1 MPMKKDVSLS
11 DLISKSN
18 IEHDYDP
25 NAMSVEKAKTWIANF
40 LSPLEQQET
49 IHIKNALHRIVA
61 ESVIANINVPNH
73 DNSAMDGYAINVD
86 SLKGSEPFTLQ
97 ITGKVFAGNQLEGN
111 TNEAVRIM
119 TGATI
124 PSGLNAVIPQEHAEA
139 HQDVITFKT
148 KPSINQNIRHLG
160 EDIKSGQIV
169 FQSGRKIESCD
180 LGLLASL
187 GIDSIKVYRKIKV
200 AFFSTG
206 DEIISLGNPLLP
218 GQVYDSNRYSLI
230 GLLKRLDVE
239 AIDLGVVPDNKKII
253 EDTLKK
259 ASDMADVIITT
270 GGVSVGEAD
279 YIKEVLKKIGEILFW
294 KISMKPGRPLAYGKI
309 GDCHYFGLPGNPV
322 STMVTFYQF
331 VRETILTL
339 SGQTPI
345 PKIPLIKAKLLFPI
359 KKIPGRTEFQ
369 RGIYEQDNE
378 GTFKVSPL
386 KDQGSGILR
395 SMSEANCFIVLYED
409 MAHLDKDMWVDI
421 QLFTSLF

>member
-1 MPMKKDVSLS
+1 MKKDISLS
-11 DLISKSN
+11 DLISDSSMT
-18 IEHDYDP
+18 DGYDP
-25 NAMSVEKAKTWIANF
+25 NAMSVAKAKAWITNF
-40 LSPLEQQET
+40 LKPIDQKET
-49 IHIKNALHRIVA
+49 IHIKDALNRIVA
-61 ESVIANINVPNH
+61 EPIIATMDVPNH
-73 DNSAMDGYAINVD
+73 DNSAMDGYAMNID
-86 SLKGSEPFTLQ
+86 LLPDHGPFKLKV
-97 ITGKVFAGNQLEGN
+97 TGKLFAGNPLEGN
-111 TNEAVRIM
+111 LEGALRIM

-124 PSGLNAVIPQEHAEA
+124 PYGLNAVIPQEHVELNEG
-139 HQDVITFKT
+139 VITFQT
-148 KPSINQNIRHLG
+148 KPQANKNIRRAG
-160 EDIKSGQIV
+160 EDIKTGQTILKN
-169 FQSGRKIESCD
+169 GRSIEPCD

-230 GLLKRLDVE
+230 GLLKRLGVE
-239 AIDLGVVPDNKKII
+239 AFDLGIIPDDKKII

-259 ASDMADVIITT
+259 ASDIADIVITT

-279 YIKEVLKKIGEILFW
+279 YMKDILKKIGEILFW
-294 KISMKPGRPLAYGKI
+294 KISMKPGKPLAYGKI
-309 GDCHYFGLPGNPV
+309 GQCHYFGLPGNPV

-331 VRETILTL
+331 VREAVLTL

-345 PKIPLIKAKLLFPI
+345 PKIPIIKAKLLGPL

-369 RGIYEQDNE
+369 RGTYEQDDQ

-395 SMSEANCFIVLYED
+395 SMSEANCFILLHED
-409 MAHLDKDMWVDI
+409 TAHLEKDMWVDI
-421 QLFTSLF
+421 QLFDNLF

>member
-1 MPMKKDVSLS
+1 MKKDISLS
-11 DLISKSN
+11 DLISDSS
-18 IEHDYDP
+18 ITDGYDP
-25 NAMSVEKAKTWIANF
+25 NAMSVAKAKAWIANF
-40 LSPLEQQET
+40 LKPIDQKET
-49 IHIKNALHRIVA
+49 IHIKDALNRVVA
-61 ESVIANINVPNH
+61 EPIIATMNVPNH
-73 DNSAMDGYAINVD
+73 DNSAMDGYAMNID
-86 SLKGSEPFTLQ
+86 LLPDHGPFKLKV
-97 ITGKVFAGNQLEGN
+97 TGKLFAGNPLEGN
-111 TNEAVRIM
+111 LEGALRIM

-124 PSGLNAVIPQEHAEA
+124 PYGLNAVIPQEHVELNEG
-139 HQDVITFKT
+139 VITFQT
-148 KPSINQNIRHLG
+148 KPQANKNIRRAG
-160 EDIKSGQIV
+160 EDIKTGQTILKN
-169 FQSGRKIESCD
+169 GRSIEPCD

-230 GLLKRLDVE
+230 GLLKRLGVE
-239 AIDLGVVPDNKKII
+239 AFDLGVIPDDKKII

-259 ASDMADVIITT
+259 ASDIADIVITT

-279 YIKEVLKKIGEILFW
+279 YMKDILKKIGEILFW
-294 KISMKPGRPLAYGKI
+294 KISMKPGKPLAYGKI
-309 GDCHYFGLPGNPV
+309 GQCHYFGLPGNPV

-331 VRETILTL
+331 VREAVLTL

-345 PKIPLIKAKLLFPI
+345 PKIPIIKAKLLGPL

-369 RGIYEQDNE
+369 RGTYEQDDQ

-395 SMSEANCFIVLYED
+395 SMSEANCFILLHED
-409 MAHLDKDMWVDI
+409 TAHLEKDMWVDI
-421 QLFTSLF
+421 QLFDNLF

>member
-1 MPMKKDVSLS
+1 MKKDISLS
-11 DLISKSN
+11 DLISDSSMT
-18 IEHDYDP
+18 DGYDP
-25 NAMSVEKAKTWIANF
+25 NAMSVAKAKAWIANF
-40 LSPLEQQET
+40 LKPIDQKET
-49 IHIKNALHRIVA
+49 IHIKDALNRVVA
-61 ESVIANINVPNH
+61 EPIIATMNVPNH
-73 DNSAMDGYAINVD
+73 DNSAMDGYAMNID
-86 SLKGSEPFTLQ
+86 LLPDHGPFKLKV
-97 ITGKVFAGNQLEGN
+97 TGKLFAGNPLEGN
-111 TNEAVRIM
+111 LEGALRIM

-124 PSGLNAVIPQEHAEA
+124 PYGLNAVIPQEHVELNEG
-139 HQDVITFKT
+139 VITFQT
-148 KPSINQNIRHLG
+148 KPQANKNIRRAG
-160 EDIKSGQIV
+160 EDIKTGQTILKN
-169 FQSGRKIESCD
+169 GRSIEPCD

-239 AIDLGVVPDNKKII
+239 TFDLGVIPDDKKII

-259 ASDMADVIITT
+259 ASDIADIVITT

-279 YIKEVLKKIGEILFW
+279 YMKDILKKIGEILFW
-294 KISMKPGRPLAYGKI
+294 KISMKPGKPLAYGKI
-309 GDCHYFGLPGNPV
+309 GQCHYFGLPGNPV

-331 VRETILTL
+331 VREAVLTL

-345 PKIPLIKAKLLFPI
+345 PKIPIIKAKLLGPL

-369 RGIYEQDNE
+369 RGTYEQDDQ

-395 SMSEANCFIVLYED
+395 SMSEANCFILLHED
-409 MAHLDKDMWVDI
+409 TAHLEKDMWVDI
-421 QLFTSLF
+421 QLFDNLF

>member
-139 HQDVITFKT
+139 HQDVITFKI

-331 VRETILTL
+331 VREAILTL

-395 SMSEANCFIVLYED
+395 SMSEANCFIVLHED
-409 MAHLDKDMWVDI
+409 MDHLEKDMWVDI
-421 QLFTSLF
+421 QLLDILF

>member
-1 MPMKKDVSLS
+1 MKKDISLS
-11 DLISKSN
+11 DLISDSSMT
-18 IEHDYDP
+18 DGYDP
-25 NAMSVEKAKTWIANF
+25 NAMSVAKAKAWIANF
-40 LSPLEQQET
+40 LKPIDQKET
-49 IHIKNALHRIVA
+49 IHIKDALNRIVA
-61 ESVIANINVPNH
+61 EPIIATMNVPNH
-73 DNSAMDGYAINVD
+73 DNSAMDGYAMNID
-86 SLKGSEPFTLQ
+86 LLPDHGPFKLKV
-97 ITGKVFAGNQLEGN
+97 TGKLFAGNPLEGN
-111 TNEAVRIM
+111 LEGALRIM

-124 PSGLNAVIPQEHAEA
+124 PYGLNAVIPQEHVELNEG
-139 HQDVITFKT
+139 VITFQT
-148 KPSINQNIRHLG
+148 KPQANQNIRRAG
-160 EDIKSGQIV
+160 EDIKTGQTILKN
-169 FQSGRKIESCD
+169 GRSIEPCD

-239 AIDLGVVPDNKKII
+239 TFDLGVIPDDKKII

-259 ASDMADVIITT
+259 ASDIADIVITT

-279 YIKEVLKKIGEILFW
+279 YMKDILKKIGEILFW
-294 KISMKPGRPLAYGKI
+294 KISMKPGKPLAYGKI
-309 GDCHYFGLPGNPV
+309 GQCHYFGLPGNPV

-331 VRETILTL
+331 VREAVLTL
-339 SGQTPI
+339 SGQTPV
-345 PKIPLIKAKLLFPI
+345 PKIPIIKAKLLGPL

-369 RGIYEQDNE
+369 RGAYEQDDQ

-395 SMSEANCFIVLYED
+395 SMSEANCFILLHED
-409 MAHLDKDMWVDI
+409 TAHLEKDMWVDI
-421 QLFTSLF
+421 QLFDNLF

>member
-1 MPMKKDVSLS
+1 MKKDISLS
-11 DLISKSN
+11 DLISDSSMT
-18 IEHDYDP
+18 DGYDP
-25 NAMSVEKAKTWIANF
+25 NAMSVAKAKAWIANF
-40 LSPLEQQET
+40 LKPIDQKET
-49 IHIKNALHRIVA
+49 IHIKDALNRVVA
-61 ESVIANINVPNH
+61 EPIIATMNVPNH
-73 DNSAMDGYAINVD
+73 DNSAMDGYAMNID
-86 SLKGSEPFTLQ
+86 LLPDHGPFKLKV
-97 ITGKVFAGNQLEGN
+97 TGKLFAGNPLEGN
-111 TNEAVRIM
+111 AEGALRIM

-124 PSGLNAVIPQEHAEA
+124 PYGLNAVIPQEHVELNEG
-139 HQDVITFKT
+139 VITFQT
-148 KPSINQNIRHLG
+148 KPQANKNIRRAG
-160 EDIKSGQIV
+160 EDIKTGQTILKN
-169 FQSGRKIESCD
+169 GRSIEPCD

-230 GLLKRLDVE
+230 GLLKRLGVE
-239 AIDLGVVPDNKKII
+239 AFDLGVIPDDKKII

-259 ASDMADVIITT
+259 ASDIADIVITT

-279 YIKEVLKKIGEILFW
+279 YMKDILKKIGEILFW
-294 KISMKPGRPLAYGKI
+294 KISMKPGKPLAYGKI
-309 GDCHYFGLPGNPV
+309 GQCHYFGLPGNPV

-331 VRETILTL
+331 VREAVLTL

-345 PKIPLIKAKLLFPI
+345 PKIPIIKAKLLGPL

-369 RGIYEQDNE
+369 RGTYEQDDQ

-395 SMSEANCFIVLYED
+395 SMSEANCFILLHED
-409 MAHLDKDMWVDI
+409 TAHLEKDMWVDI
-421 QLFTSLF
+421 QLFDNLF

>member
-1 MPMKKDVSLS
+1 MKKDISLS
-11 DLISKSN
+11 DLISDSGMT
-18 IEHDYDP
+18 DGYDP
-25 NAMSVEKAKTWIANF
+25 NAMSVAKAKAWIANF
-40 LSPLEQQET
+40 LKPIDQKET
-49 IHIKNALHRIVA
+49 IHIKDALNRIVA
-61 ESVIANINVPNH
+61 EPIIATMNVPNH
-73 DNSAMDGYAINVD
+73 DNSAMDGYAMNLD
-86 SLKGSEPFTLQ
+86 LLPDHGPFKLKV
-97 ITGKVFAGNQLEGN
+97 TGKLFAGNPLEGN
-111 TNEAVRIM
+111 AEGALRIM

-124 PSGLNAVIPQEHAEA
+124 PYGLNAVIPQEHVELNEG
-139 HQDVITFKT
+139 VITFQT
-148 KPSINQNIRHLG
+148 KPQANQNIRRAG
-160 EDIKSGQIV
+160 EDIKTGQTILKN
-169 FQSGRKIESCD
+169 GRSIEPCD

-239 AIDLGVVPDNKKII
+239 TFDLGVIPDDKKII

-259 ASDMADVIITT
+259 ASDIADIVITT

-279 YIKEVLKKIGEILFW
+279 YMKDILKKIGEILFW
-294 KISMKPGRPLAYGKI
+294 KISMKPGKPLAYGKI
-309 GDCHYFGLPGNPV
+309 GQCHYFGLPGNPV

-331 VRETILTL
+331 VREAVLTL
-339 SGQTPI
+339 SGQTPV
-345 PKIPLIKAKLLFPI
+345 PKIPIIKAKLLGPL

-369 RGIYEQDNE
+369 RGAYEQDDQ

-395 SMSEANCFIVLYED
+395 SMSEANCFILLHED
-409 MAHLDKDMWVDI
+409 TAHLEKDMWVDI
-421 QLFTSLF
+421 QLFDNLF

>member
-1 MPMKKDVSLS
+1 MKKDISLS
-11 DLISKSN
+11 DLISDSGMTN
-18 IEHDYDP
+18 GYDP
-25 NAMSVEKAKTWIANF
+25 NAMSVAKAKAWITNF
-40 LSPLEQQET
+40 LKPIDQKET
-49 IHIKNALHRIVA
+49 IHIKDALNRIVA
-61 ESVIANINVPNH
+61 EPIIATMNVPNH
-73 DNSAMDGYAINVD
+73 DNSAMDGYAMNLD
-86 SLKGSEPFTLQ
+86 LLPDHGPFKLKV
-97 ITGKVFAGNQLEGN
+97 TGKLFAGNPLEGN
-111 TNEAVRIM
+111 LEGALRIM

-124 PSGLNAVIPQEHAEA
+124 PYGLNAVIPQEHVELNEG
-139 HQDVITFKT
+139 VITFQT
-148 KPSINQNIRHLG
+148 KPQANQNIRRAG
-160 EDIKSGQIV
+160 EDIKTGQTILKN
-169 FQSGRKIESCD
+169 GRSIEPCD

-239 AIDLGVVPDNKKII
+239 TFDLGVIPDDKKII

-259 ASDMADVIITT
+259 ASDIADIVITT

-279 YIKEVLKKIGEILFW
+279 YMKDILKKIGEILFW
-294 KISMKPGRPLAYGKI
+294 KISMKPGKPLAYGKI
-309 GDCHYFGLPGNPV
+309 GQCHYFGLPGNPV

-331 VRETILTL
+331 VREAVLTL
-339 SGQTPI
+339 SGQTPV
-345 PKIPLIKAKLLFPI
+345 PKIPIIKAKLLGPL

-369 RGIYEQDNE
+369 RGAYEQDDQ

-395 SMSEANCFIVLYED
+395 SMSEANCFILLHED
-409 MAHLDKDMWVDI
+409 TAHLEKDMWVDI
-421 QLFTSLF
+421 QLFDNLF

>member
-1 MPMKKDVSLS
+1 MSMKKDVSLS

-49 IHIKNALHRIVA
+49 INIKDALHRIVA

-73 DNSAMDGYAINVD
+73 DNSAMDGYAINID
-86 SLKGSEPFTLQ
+86 SLKGDGPFTLQ

-148 KPSINQNIRHLG
+148 KPSINQNIRRLG

-279 YIKEVLKKIGEILFW
+279 YMKEILKKIGEILFW

-309 GDCHYFGLPGNPV
+309 GHCHYFGLPGNPV

-331 VRETILTL
+331 VREAILTL
-339 SGQTPI
+339 SGQRPI
-345 PKIPLIKAKLLFPI
+345 PKIPLIKAKLLLPI

-369 RGIYEQDNE
+369 RGIYEQDDE
-378 GTFKVSPL
+378 GIFKVSPL

-395 SMSEANCFIVLYED
+395 SMSEANCFIVLHED
-409 MAHLDKDMWVDI
+409 MAHLEKDMWVDI